1 MGQRRRG
8 PLSGEDTFMH
18 EPVQEAGQKRQC
30 HFKSSSKRNSPH
42 SWGESQLRTPR
53 LL

>member
-8 PLSGEDTFMH
+8 FLSEEDTFMR
-18 EPVQEAGQKRQC
+18 EPVHGAWQKRQC
-30 HFKSSSKRNSPH
+30 HFQSSCKRNSPH
-42 SWGESQLRTPR
+42 SWGESQLRRPQ

>member
-8 PLSGEDTFMH
+8 FLSEDTFMH
-18 EPVQEAGQKRQC
+18 EPVQGARQKRQC
-30 HFKSSSKRNSPH
+30 HFQSSCKRNSPH
-42 SWGESQLRTPR
+42 PLGESQLRRPQ